1 MTKTV
6 KSLFCA
12 LVVGAIATSA
22 SVAVAQDKPA
32 KTEYKERT
40 KEKVKETVG
49 QEAGQEGK
57 AKGKL
62 EPAKVGQPAPNFTLT
77 CTEGNTFNLTET
89 VKSGKIVVLEWFNP
103 DCPFIVKHHKNHSTL
118 NDLHAKYSDKGVVF
132 VAINSGAPG
141 KQGAG
146 KARNAKAK
154 TDFKMTFPILIDES
168 GDTGRAYGAR
178 TTPHMFIIDKN
189 GVLLYNGAIDDD
201 SGIDN
206 LGKTNYVA
214 KALDEILAGTT
225 VSTPETRPYGCS
237 VKY

>member
-6 KSLFCA
+6 QTLFCA
-12 LVVGAIATSA
+12 MIVGAVAFSAPVAT
-22 SVAVAQDKPA
+22 AQDKPA
-32 KTEYKERT
+32 KQEYNKDKT
-40 KEKVKETVG
+40 KEKVKDKVG
-49 QEAGQEGK
+49 QEAGQDGK
-57 AKGKL
+57 AKI
-62 EPAKVGQPAPNFTLT
+62 EPAKVGQPAPNVVLT
-77 CTEGNTFNLTET
+77 CTDGNTFNLTEA

-154 TDFKMTFPILIDES
+154 TDFKMAFPILIDES
-168 GDTGRAYGAR
+168 GDAGRAYGAR
-178 TTPHMFIIDKN
+178 TTPHMYIVGKN
-189 GVLLYNGAIDDD
+189 GVLMYNGAIDDD

-206 LGKTNYVA
+206 LGKTNYVS